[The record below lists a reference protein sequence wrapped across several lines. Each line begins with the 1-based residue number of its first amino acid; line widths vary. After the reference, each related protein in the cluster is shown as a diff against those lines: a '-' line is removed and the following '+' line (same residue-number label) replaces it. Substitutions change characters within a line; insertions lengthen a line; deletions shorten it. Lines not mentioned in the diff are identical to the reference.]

1 MGAIMGVR
9 TQMRDGRCR
18 SAPVAASFW
27 PSRVSLTFTFTSL
40 LAISGLSLLP
50 ERGFTCTPLPGSA
63 RPKMTPQHSQ
73 PLEALAFTL
82 GARCASADG
91 LQIGKMTALAPM
103 SCSRHGV
110 PRSAPDRLMRHVVLT
125 ASSSRHIAPTSSSSQ
140 PSMQHS
146 LHISSDLESTAHSTA
161 HGRRK

>member
-27 PSRVSLTFTFTSL
+27 PSQVSLTFTFTSL

-91 LQIGKMTALAPM
+91 LQIGKMIALAPM

-110 PRSAPDRLMRHVVLT
+110 PRSAPDRLT
-125 ASSSRHIAPTSSSSQ
+125 CGTSSSRPRVHGTSPPHPRVHS
-140 PSMQHS
+140 PACNS